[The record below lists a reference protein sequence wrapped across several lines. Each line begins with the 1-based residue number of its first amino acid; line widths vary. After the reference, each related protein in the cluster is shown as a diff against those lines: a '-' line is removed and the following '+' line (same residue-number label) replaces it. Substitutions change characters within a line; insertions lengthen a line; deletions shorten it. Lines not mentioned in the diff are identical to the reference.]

1 MSNQDPSDSEAA
13 SGEFE
18 VGKFH
23 DFHPIETEEPVGTA
37 RRIVIGIAASIT
49 LLVGALVVYNAFGTD
64 ESSTDASGTDESVDP
79 TLTWTEYTPS
89 WTVAYTP
96 SGTATDQP
104 YVYSVETVGDGRVLA
119 RAFTDTGTIIM
130 ISENGTDWT
139 QAAVPHGI
147 SPDFIDVSGDRWLIA
162 GHDATGF
169 GPANRAFYSDS
180 GGEDWTELTLDEI
193 PGDQSSIILALASG
207 QNMVIVFEISDD
219 GQNPEEPP
227 PDGQLMVYTS
237 DGDTTTSIGQYLSSY
252 TTGSSNAEGFHIVIN
267 TSEEEFLLTSADGF
281 EWTETPTFDTVFPAP
296 GSTGLRWLSRTGI
309 WYIEAY
315 SDVTLLKSLD
325 QIGDPESTTATIRPV
340 SHLFSL
346 DVGPA
351 GMVAIAVSNPS
362 PRELLLGWSR
372 EGSNW
377 EWWDPSVAFGVD
389 GGPTGLG
396 FAASEGRLRAPA
408 VDFAVGTD
416 FVLARVPE
424 FATAVDTEHPQIRSI
439 EWFKATVE

>member
-1 MSNQDPSDSEAA
+1 MSNQDPSDPEAA
-13 SGEFE
+13 SGESE
-18 VGKFH
+18 VGKFD
-23 DFHPIETEEPVGTA
+23 DFHPIETEEPVGTG
-37 RRIVIGIAASIT
+37 RRIVVGIAASIT

-64 ESSTDASGTDESVDP
+64 EPSNDASGTDESVDP
-79 TLTWTEYTPS
+79 TLMWTEYTPS
-89 WTVAYTP
+89 WTAAYTP
-96 SGTATDQP
+96 SGTVTDQP

-130 ISENGTDWT
+130 ISENGADWT

-169 GPANRAFYSDS
+169 GPADRAFYSDS
-180 GGEDWTELTLDEI
+180 GGEDWTELALDEG
-193 PGDQSSIILALASG
+193 PGDQSSIVLALVSG

-219 GQNPEEPP
+219 AQNPEEPP

-237 DGDTTTSIGQYLSSY
+237 DGDTTTRTGEYVSGY
-252 TTGSSNAEGFHIVIN
+252 TTGSSNAEGFHIVTN
-267 TSEEEFLLTSADGF
+267 TPEEQLLLTSADGF
-281 EWTETPTFDTVFPAP
+281 AWSETSTLDTLFPAS
-296 GSTGLRWLSRTGI
+296 GSTGLRRLSHTDT

-315 SDVTLLKSLD
+315 SDETRLKSLD

-340 SHLFSL
+340 SQLLSL

-351 GMVAIAVSNPS
+351 GMVAMAVSDSS

-372 EGSNW
+372 DGSNW
-377 EWWDPSVAFGVD
+377 EWLDPSVAFGVA
-389 GGPTGLG
+389 GGQAGLG
-396 FAASEGRLRAPA
+396 FAADEGYLRAPS

-416 FVLARVPE
+416 FVLARVSE
-424 FATAVDTEHPQIRSI
+424 FDTAVDTEHPQIRSI
-439 EWFKATVE
+439 KWFKATVE